1 MNTLNK
7 EVIAKV
13 FDFYCKQQYVQGQ
26 HATFE
31 RQQYEASIFT
41 IGKWMHFCKDFQIKA
56 KNQRILE
63 LFKKYAKNQK
73 ELNYE
78 SFIQLLNMIAI
89 EQGYDQEQFIVNL
102 GLDNWKLC
110 QQKMKPFQK
119 PFQMRD
125 QEERIKEV
133 KYEYKIFHPN
143 VKDDEQI
150 KQILQQR
157 KEQSEYIKQL
167 ERERKAYYKLQ
178 FELKHSTKSQL
189 IQKYPNMINLI
200 EKLPNPS
207 KPTTC
212 SYMNRSK
219 INSQNALEQK
229 KSGLTWES
237 LNNLPLAQD
246 FVRNLVDDEEDQFL
260 QEYQLNSK
268 QSSVNRHKPLQ
279 IQQIDRQKRSF
290 SDYNK
295 VQPKINLSY
304 DQIPKTQNQNRQ
316 QLIILNERQGLK
328 VKALLE
334 NLDNS
339 NEKPYINHNI
349 ERHQDSL
356 QVTKKKLL
364 HQQQLQNY
372 QNYSVELTRERQNSQ
387 MLNNISLQNE
397 KQNPNK
403 ISNQIQKRVYE
414 IQGIQATKEKNL
426 LNSVVSYQREKIKK
440 QQK

>member
-1 MNTLNK
+1 MNIQNK

-41 IGKWMHFCKDFQIKA
+41 VGKWMHFCKDFQIKA
-56 KNQRILE
+56 KNHRILE

-78 SFIQLLNMIAI
+78 SFIQLLNMVAI
-89 EQGYDQEQFIVNL
+89 EQGQDQEQFIVNV

-110 QQKMKPFQK
+110 QQKMKSFQK

-125 QEERIKEV
+125 KEERIKEV

-157 KEQSEYIKQL
+157 KEQSEYLKQQ
-167 ERERKAYYKLQ
+167 ERERKAFYKLQ

-219 INSQNALEQK
+219 IKSLKVLEQK
-229 KSGLTWES
+229 KSHLTWES
-237 LNNLPLAQD
+237 LNNLPVASDL
-246 FVRNLVDDEEDQFL
+246 VKNLVDDEEDHFL
-260 QEYQLNSK
+260 QEYQLNNK
-268 QSSVNRHKPLQ
+268 QSSVDRNKNLQ
-279 IQQIDRQKRSF
+279 IQYVDREKRSI
-290 SDYNK
+290 SSYEKN
-295 VQPKINLSY
+295 QPKINLRY
-304 DQIPKTQNQNRQ
+304 DQIPKTQNQNSQ
-316 QLIILNERQGLK
+316 QLIIMNEKQCLK

-334 NLDNS
+334 NQDQSILKSNIKLDI
-339 NEKPYINHNI
+339 EK
-349 ERHQDSL
+349 HQDSL
-356 QVTKKKLL
+356 QATKKKLL
-364 HQQQLQNY
+364 QQQQQLNCL
-372 QNYSVELTRERQNSQ
+372 NYSVELKRESQNSQ
-387 MLNNISLQNE
+387 MLNDFSFQNE
-397 KQNPNK
+397 KQQSNK
-403 ISNQIQKRVYE
+403 ITNQVKKRIQE
-414 IQGIQATKEKNL
+414 IQGIQALKKKSL
-426 LNSVVSYQREKIKK
+426 LNSIVSYQREKIKK